1 MSLTCQHPQKNENN
15 EDQLIH
21 SAFFCGCWPRVTGKF
36 FEKIALKH
44 CFLIKKHLSLL
55 KLFKNGGKVPG

>member
-21 SAFFCGCWPRVTGKF
+21 SAFFCGCWPRVTGKCKKDRANNNRMI
-36 FEKIALKH
+36 KIRNYV
-44 CFLIKKHLSLL
+44 LS
-55 KLFKNGGKVPG
+55 KLS